1 MNNKNI
7 GKILKTFVKKYSI
20 TRLILF
26 GSRADGTNREDSDV
40 DLIVEFSVP
49 VSLITLSR
57 IKIEMEEALG
67 LVVDIVHGPI
77 TDDDML
83 EINKEVVLY
92 SVYY

>member
-1 MNNKNI
+1 MNNETI
-7 GKILKTFVKKYSI
+7 GNILKSFVKKYSI
-20 TRLILF
+20 TRLVLF

-67 LVVDIVHGPI
+67 LDVDVVHGPI
-77 TDDDML
+77 TNDDMI

-92 SVYY
+92 AA